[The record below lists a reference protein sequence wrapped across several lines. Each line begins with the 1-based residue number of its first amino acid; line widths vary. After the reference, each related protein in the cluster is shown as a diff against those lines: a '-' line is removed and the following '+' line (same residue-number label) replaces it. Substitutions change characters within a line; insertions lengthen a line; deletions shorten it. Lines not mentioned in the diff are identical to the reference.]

1 MKTLTVKDIR
11 KILEDT
17 LTKFYDF
24 VDYGI
29 SSTKVMDRSKEY
41 RIEFRI
47 YDASF
52 WMDVDLAIDSIHIG
66 TRSFGDVDHIDS
78 LQMWLSKP
86 FEYDKAKFEFGWRKD
101 LETFFDSF
109 HEALLEKVEKSTPA
123 ETKND
128 EAKTGETKSV
138 VEQCIDAVYGSAKIG
153 ESKIGEAKIGEAK
166 TSIFNS
172 LKDGEDEY
180 I

>member
-66 TRSFGDVDHIDS
+66 TRSFGDVDHID
-78 LQMWLSKP
+78 
-86 FEYDKAKFEFGWRKD
+86 
-101 LETFFDSF
+101 
-109 HEALLEKVEKSTPA
+109 
-123 ETKND
+123 
-128 EAKTGETKSV
+128 
-138 VEQCIDAVYGSAKIG
+138 
-153 ESKIGEAKIGEAK
+153 
-166 TSIFNS
+166 
-172 LKDGEDEY
+172 
-180 I
+180 